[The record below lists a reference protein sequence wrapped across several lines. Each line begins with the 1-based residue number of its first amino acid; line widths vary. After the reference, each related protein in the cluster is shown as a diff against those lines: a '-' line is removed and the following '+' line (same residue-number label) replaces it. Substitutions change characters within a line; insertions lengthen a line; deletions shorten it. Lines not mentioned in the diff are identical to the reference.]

1 VDREL
6 GLGLARAINGD
17 GKAAG
22 DVGLLGLFEE
32 DVKVVTF
39 GVTVA
44 DDGAYYIKI
53 GYTNLFKIISF
64 IFDL

>member
-1 VDREL
+1 MDREL

-39 GVTVA
+39 VLLTE
-44 DDGAYYIKI
+44 
-53 GYTNLFKIISF
+53 S
-64 IFDL
+64 